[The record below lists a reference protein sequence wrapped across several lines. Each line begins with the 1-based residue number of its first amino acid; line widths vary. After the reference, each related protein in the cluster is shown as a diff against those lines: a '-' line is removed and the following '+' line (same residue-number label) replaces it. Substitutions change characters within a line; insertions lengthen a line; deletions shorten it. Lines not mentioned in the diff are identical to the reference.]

1 MSRLL
6 RRSVSDRRLG
16 LLDTNVLIH
25 AFANDQE
32 GDDCRAFLEQVRAGE
47 RSVLLTTVVVHE
59 FTYAVGRY
67 RKQMHRQDIA
77 DYLVGLMAL
86 PAVHLDDDAM
96 FETVRTWGSEPKIA
110 FVDAYLAVRAQRE
123 GRPVFTKNVKHFQGC
138 DVEVPDPLVEP
149 GGLAEPGNG

>member
-1 MSRLL
+1 MIDS
-6 RRSVSDRRLG
+6 SLG
-16 LLDTNVLIH
+16 FLDTNVLIH
-25 AFANDQE
+25 AFATDRQ
-32 GDDCRAFLEQVRAGE
+32 GADCRAFLEQVRKGE
-47 RSVLLTTVVVHE
+47 RSVLLTIVVVHE

-67 RKQMHRQDIA
+67 LKQLSRKDIA
-77 DYLVGLMAL
+77 DYLVSLMAL
-86 PAVHLDDDAM
+86 PAVHLDDDAV
-96 FETVRTWGSEPKIA
+96 FATVRTWGSDPRIA